1 MKKGVKEE
9 MMITR
14 EIIFFKEPGAN
25 NTQATLEAVRE
36 RVKLL
41 GIKKIVLATNSG
53 DTALKAVNLLKGLDA
68 KIIAVTLHAGT
79 WKAYRE
85 PDPEKVRE
93 AENLGVKFLTATH
106 TLMGNVGSAIK
117 EKFGGLP
124 DTELIAYA
132 LYCFSQGM
140 KVAVEITVMAADAG
154 LISSEK
160 EVIAVGGTNQ
170 GADTAIVLK
179 PAYST
184 SFFDLKVREIIA
196 MPR

>member
-1 MKKGVKEE
+1 
-9 MMITR
+9 MIKQ
-14 EIIFFKEPGAN
+14 EIIFFKKPGAN

-36 RVKLL
+36 RAKLS
-41 GIKKIVLATNSG
+41 GIKNVVLATSSG
-53 DTALKAVNLLKGLDA
+53 DTALKAVNLLKELDV

-85 PDPEKVRE
+85 PDWEKVKE
-93 AENLGVKFLTATH
+93 AKNSGVKFLTATH
-106 TLMGNVGSAIK
+106 TLMGNVGSAIR

-124 DTELIAYA
+124 DTELIAHT

-140 KVAVEITVMAADAG
+140 KVAVEIAVMAADAN
-154 LISSEK
+154 LISPKE
-160 EVIAVGGTNQ
+160 EVIAIGGTSQ

-184 SFFDLKVREIIA
+184 NFFDLKIREIIA
-196 MPR
+196 MPG

>member
-1 MKKGVKEE
+1 
-9 MMITR
+9 MMIKR

-25 NTQATLEAVRE
+25 NTQTTLEAVRE
-36 RVKLL
+36 RVKLS

-53 DTALKAVNLLKGLDA
+53 DTALKAVDLLKELDV

-79 WKAYRE
+79 WKLYGE
-85 PDPEKVRE
+85 PDWDKVRE

-106 TLMGNVGSAIK
+106 ALMGNVGSAIK

-124 DTELIAYA
+124 DTELIAYT

-140 KVAVEITVMAADAG
+140 KVAVEVAVMAADAG
-154 LISSEK
+154 LISPEK

-184 SFFDLKVREIIA
+184 SFFDLKIREIIA